1 LQGFKGVVGGGG
13 WGRKKRSFFLPD
25 YLDLKRAAELL
36 EKKVQ
41 FTNEGL
47 EELRKLKAGMNS
59 GRKQD
64 ADR

>member
-1 LQGFKGVVGGGG
+1 
-13 WGRKKRSFFLPD
+13 
-25 YLDLKRAAELL
+25 L